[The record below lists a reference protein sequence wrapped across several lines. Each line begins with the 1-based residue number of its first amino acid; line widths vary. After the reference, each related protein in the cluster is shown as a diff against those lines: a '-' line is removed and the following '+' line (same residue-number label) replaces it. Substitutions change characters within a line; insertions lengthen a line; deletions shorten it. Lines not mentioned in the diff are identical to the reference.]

1 MSLSKH
7 YKNPAAFKAEELVKK
22 GDRPGG
28 GWTPGPSTPSS
39 PFTSQ
44 RLSRNLPTGTIPP
57 RQADAPT
64 GGPPP
69 PPASLTQGT
78 PVEERST
85 PTLAPVSIDPNL
97 FIERAEAEQLAESAY
112 QQGIT
117 EGLGQAEREF
127 GTTAKSLLLA
137 CQQLDNLRQTLI
149 ANSRK
154 EMIDFSLAV
163 AERILRL
170 SIQEQDHTVIATIEE
185 ALSLAVKSDEFAIHI
200 NPDDY
205 EILNA
210 KAVDIIAGISGL
222 QNIVIKKDNSIE
234 KGGVFIESENC
245 TIDATVASQLELIRE
260 EIKKRQ

>member
-7 YKNPAAFKAEELVKK
+7 YKNPPAFKAEDLVKK
-22 GDRPGG
+22 DDRPGG
-28 GWTPGPSTPSS
+28 GWTPSPATPSS

-44 RLSRNLPTGTIPP
+44 RLSRNLPAGITTPADSPPGTPP
-57 RQADAPT
+57 PQPASPT
-64 GGPPP
+64 QGSPIDQVPNPTPP
-69 PPASLTQGT
+69 PPA
-78 PVEERST
+78 
-85 PTLAPVSIDPNL
+85 IDPNR
-97 FIERAEAEQLAESAY
+97 FIERSEAEQLADNAY
-112 QQGIT
+112 QQGIS
-117 EGLGQAEREF
+117 EGFSRAELEF
-127 GTTAKSLLLA
+127 GTAAKSLLLA

-149 ANSRK
+149 ANSRQ
-154 EMIDFSLAV
+154 EMIDFALTI

-170 SIQEQDHTVIATIEE
+170 SIREQDHTVIATIEE
-185 ALSLAVKSDEFAIHI
+185 ALNLAVKSDEYAIHI
-200 NPDDY
+200 NPDDF

-260 EIKKRQ
+260 EIRKRQ

>member
-7 YKNPAAFKAEELVKK
+7 YKNPPAFKAEDLVKK

-28 GWTPGPSTPSS
+28 GWIPSPAPPSS

-44 RLSRNLPTGTIPP
+44 RLSRDLPAGTTI
-57 RQADAPT
+57 QANSPAGT
-64 GGPPP
+64 PPP
-69 PPASLTQGT
+69 QPTAPAPSSPVVEAQPPT
-78 PVEERST
+78 PPPE
-85 PTLAPVSIDPNL
+85 LIDPNR
-97 FIERAEAEQLAESAY
+97 FIGRSEAEQLAEKAY
-112 QQGIT
+112 QKGLS
-117 EGLGQAEREF
+117 EGLSRAEMEF

-149 ANSRK
+149 ANSRQ
-154 EMIDFSLAV
+154 EMIDFSLTV

-170 SIQEQDHTVIATIEE
+170 SIREQDHTVIATIEE
-185 ALSLAVKSDEFAIHI
+185 ALNLAVKSDEYTIHI
-200 NPDDY
+200 NPDDF
-205 EILNA
+205 EILNS

-260 EIKKRQ
+260 EIRKRQ

>member
-7 YKNPAAFKAEELVKK
+7 YKNPPAFKAEDLVKK

-28 GWTPGPSTPSS
+28 GWIPSPASPPS

-44 RLSRNLPTGTIPP
+44 RLSRDLPAGTAT
-57 RQADAPT
+57 QADSPAGT
-64 GGPPP
+64 PPP
-69 PPASLTQGT
+69 QATSPAPGSPIDEVPNPTPP
-78 PVEERST
+78 PST
-85 PTLAPVSIDPNL
+85 IDPNR
-97 FIERAEAEQLAESAY
+97 FIERSEAEQLAEKAY
-112 QQGIT
+112 QQGLS
-117 EGLGQAEREF
+117 EGLSRAEMEF

-149 ANSRK
+149 ANSRQ
-154 EMIDFSLAV
+154 EMIDFSLTV

-170 SIQEQDHTVIATIEE
+170 SIREQDHTLIATIEE
-185 ALSLAVKSDEFAIHI
+185 ALNLAVKSDEYVIHI
-200 NPDDY
+200 NPDDF
-205 EILNA
+205 EILNS

-260 EIKKRQ
+260 EIRKRQ